1 MEVFTLSIKKP
12 DVRIH
17 VAVNVLWIKEAQVE
31 KLWSLCSVQH
41 RGDLPVCC
49 NPDVSHSIIL
59 SRSLCHIQT
68 SKVALWDEQ
77 VHNQTF
83 GICGHCSTSCG
94 ARSRCAKACA
104 LLIFSLLTRLT
115 TLKNLVPGLVPE
127 MAWLG
132 VRLSSK
138 TIHGTSTDILGFPI
152 TLLAAVWHAPET
164 WSTLIVASLS
174 LRVSM
179 SLHNPKHWGLN
190 LLFTVEMK
198 EENDC
203 GTWTVVVVGYFSMLL
218 CHYLGDNLAAKLMDF
233 CP

>member
-1 MEVFTLSIKKP
+1 MTPMEVFTLSIKKP

-41 RGDLPVCC
+41 RGDSPVCC
-49 NPDVSHSIIL
+49 DPDVSHSIIL

-127 MAWLG
+127 MTELKNNTWHLHRHIRLPDYSVSCSLTRSWNLIHFNCCITFPQGKYEFTQPKTLRVKLVIYG
-132 VRLSSK
+132 VNERGK
-138 TIHGTSTDILGFPI
+138 
-152 TLLAAVWHAPET
+152 LLWNMNSCNSGIFFYV
-164 WSTLIVASLS
+164 IMSLS
-174 LRVSM
+174 
-179 SLHNPKHWGLN
+179 W
-190 LLFTVEMK
+190 
-198 EENDC
+198 
-203 GTWTVVVVGYFSMLL
+203 W
-218 CHYLGDNLAAKLMDF
+218 
-233 CP
+233 